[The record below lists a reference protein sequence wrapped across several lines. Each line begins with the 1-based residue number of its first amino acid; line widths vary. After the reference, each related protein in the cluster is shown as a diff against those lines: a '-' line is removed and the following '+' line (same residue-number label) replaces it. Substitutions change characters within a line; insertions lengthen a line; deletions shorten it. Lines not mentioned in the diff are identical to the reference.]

1 MADEFEIKLKQ
12 GETYRKSFQS
22 GQGHLDETVTPPV
35 WVIDVPD
42 DFTGAHARMQI
53 RKAYGTPVLIELTDV
68 PDPAVGSIDL
78 ALGLVSLW
86 ITDEATDGMV
96 DPGDKV
102 ITTAKYDVEIYWASG
117 DTTRWMQGP
126 VSCTENITRDV
137 P

>member
-1 MADEFEIKLKQ
+1 MADEFEIKLRQ

-22 GQGHLDETVTPPV
+22 GQGHLDETTTPPT
-35 WVIDVPD
+35 WVIDQPD

-53 RKAYGTPVLIELTDV
+53 RKAYGTPVIIELTDV
-68 PDPAVGSIDL
+68 EDPSVGSITL
-78 ALGLVSLW
+78 EEGLVTLW
-86 ITDEATDGMV
+86 ITDEATDGMI
-96 DPGDKV
+96 DNEKV
-102 ITTAKYDVEIYWASG
+102 ITAAKYDLEIYWPSG

>member
-1 MADEFEIKLKQ
+1 MADEFEIKLRQ

-22 GQGHLDETVTPPV
+22 GLGHLDETLTPPE

-53 RKAYGTPVLIELTDV
+53 RQAYGTPVIIELTDV
-68 PDPAVGSIDL
+68 PDPAVGAITLSP
-78 ALGLVSLW
+78 GLVDLW
-86 ITDEATDGMV
+86 ITDEATDGMTSN
-96 DPGDKV
+96 GKV
-102 ITTAKYDVEIYWASG
+102 ITAAKYDLEIYWPSG

-126 VSCTENITRDV
+126 VSCSENITRDV